1 MDSGFFKDVFQ
12 PFRPKFEMIPL
23 ALHEA
28 EPGHHLQVSWWL
40 LCYLNH
46 KRQKIKD
53 EGGEW
58 RVRGEGEG
66 EGDREEG
73 RGRGEWDGEGEMRGR
88 GRGNGEGKR
97 GGERGE
103 TKGNK
108 LFYHVSLSHT
118 GSQFDWVGESCFK
131 VGRCWLVPQT
141 AFAMEQESQ
150 PAFRKEVEDRRYYEA
165 PARFALHTAYMEV
178 KQDLFVDFV
187 WGPGIFL
194 WDALWACFP
203 FLSKGLL
210 KNNKLLKIHDGF
222 STPICHSWGLGGDTL
237 NMCSHW

>member
-97 GGERGE
+97 GERGDKRQQ
-103 TKGNK
+103 TILSCK
-108 LFYHVSLSHT
+108 LEPYWESIWLSRRVLLQSWSLLARSTDCLCYGAGESASLQEGSRRPKILWGSGSVCLAHGLHGGEAGFIRWFCLRSRHIPVGCFVSLFSISLKGT
-118 GSQFDWVGESCFK
+118 
-131 VGRCWLVPQT
+131 
-141 AFAMEQESQ
+141 
-150 PAFRKEVEDRRYYEA
+150 
-165 PARFALHTAYMEV
+165 V
-178 KQDLFVDFV
+178 K
-187 WGPGIFL
+187 
-194 WDALWACFP
+194 
-203 FLSKGLL
+203 K
-210 KNNKLLKIHDGF
+210 
-222 STPICHSWGLGGDTL
+222 
-237 NMCSHW
+237 